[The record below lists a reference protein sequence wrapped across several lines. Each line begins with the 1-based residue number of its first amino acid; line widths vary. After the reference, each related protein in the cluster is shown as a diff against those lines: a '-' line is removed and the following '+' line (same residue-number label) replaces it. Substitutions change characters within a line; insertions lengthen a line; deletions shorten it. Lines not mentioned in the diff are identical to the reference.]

1 MSSVQEVQQNVGVV
15 ARSYWHKIQYILSLL
30 AHDSTLC
37 TLSILFNQPQTSNKQ
52 LDKFSNKLSSYILL
66 HHLELAACWLFINF
80 MFPLLQLNKNN
91 HKFLWGNWDS
101 RAQCLL
107 QVSKTTLQTDIL
119 AILFTVE
126 TITNREYEQVND
138 YAQEIKKVKMF
149 FCFFFWG
156 LRDLLNMWTVLN
168 TKYCNAVKYNLFQI
182 LSKPGNFTRL

>member
-1 MSSVQEVQQNVGVV
+1 MISVQEVQQNVGVV
-15 ARSYWHKIQYILSLL
+15 ARSHWHKIQYILSLL

-37 TLSILFNQPQTSNKQ
+37 TLCILFNQPQTSNKQ

-66 HHLELAACWLFINF
+66 HHRELAACWLFINF

-119 AILFTVE
+119 AILLTVE
-126 TITNREYEQVND
+126 TTTNREYEQVND

-149 FCFFFWG
+149 FSG
-156 LRDLLNMWTVLN
+156 I
-168 TKYCNAVKYNLFQI
+168 Y
-182 LSKPGNFTRL
+182 GNYWIIEYVNSFEY